1 MKILLDENFPSG
13 SWAILTK
20 QFHKCDFGRVGIQI
34 PKGVLDLE
42 LFSLAQEHGYNAIIT
57 SDIKQI
63 NNTQE
68 RQACKNAQLH
78 WIGIPR
84 NLHLHGRSIV
94 HGQIAQLLFSMN
106 PIIKS
111 IETAIEPTAFL
122 LSAQPAKPSF
132 EKGFPQN
139 L

>member
-13 SWAILTK
+13 AWTILTK
-20 QFHKCDFGRVGIQI
+20 QFHKHDFGRVGIQI

-42 LFSLAQEHGYNAIIT
+42 LFSLAQEHHYNAIIT

-63 NNTQE
+63 SNPQE

-78 WIGIPR
+78 WIGVPR
-84 NLHLHGRSIV
+84 NPQLRGRSIV
-94 HGQIAQLLFSMN
+94 HSQIAQLLFSMN

-111 IETAIEPTAFL
+111 IETATGPTAFL
-122 LSAQPAKPSF
+122 LSPPPNKPNF
-132 EKGFPQN
+132 EKGFPQK